1 MRARKKKRNAAD
13 SAQLMAAKCRQRS
26 RLKPLPPPS
35 VVDGAT
41 LLRRCG
47 RSWVLLNVAKCCS
60 VLHHI
65 PKNCVSLPLRSS
77 NGRGYHMEQKIVKES
92 KLNLLTALRDVLL
105 DLSTESSNSSQ
116 ERDQFNEMLV
126 KTCGMLSDERRRLGY
141 YAVYP
146 IVDGCAQE
154 SLFEGT
160 LEHCRTYVEITKT
173 NDPQF
178 DLIVLQ
184 L

>member
-1 MRARKKKRNAAD
+1 MHD
-13 SAQLMAAKCRQRS
+13 
-26 RLKPLPPPS
+26 
-35 VVDGAT
+35 
-41 LLRRCG
+41 
-47 RSWVLLNVAKCCS
+47 
-60 VLHHI
+60 I
-65 PKNCVSLPLRSS
+65 PKKCVSLHLKTSHGF
-77 NGRGYHMEQKIVKES
+77 NYHMEKKLVKES

-126 KTCGMLSDERRRLGY
+126 KTCGMLSDERRRMGY

-160 LEHCRTYVEITKT
+160 LDHCRIYVEIMKT
-173 NDPQF
+173 DDPKI